1 MVRDALREGA
11 LEWRGQLRNDPSA
24 RKAGAFLIGIGSCLG
39 VTLGFL
45 LIAVNP
51 TDLLDG
57 QRTSA
62 NTADVDGM
70 VIESLES
77 ETSGGEPIDNATL
90 TLHTLEG
97 DLLAGPIFSNSAGR
111 FSFEDVS
118 RMELRL
124 EVDVQGRVS
133 EHRLIVPGDSSQLVI
148 SMERGQGEANV
159 IDLRGDSHLDDS
171 ALLGTAIALS
181 TMLTGLAG
189 ISASISAY
197 QGKACRRTQ
206 FFAFLDSGVEAAFSL
221 GLCSYYSAWR

>member
-62 NTADVDGM
+62 NTADVNGM
-70 VIESLES
+70 VMESLES

-90 TLHTLEG
+90 TLHTL
-97 DLLAGPIFSNSAGR
+97 DCLLYTSPSPRDNR
-111 FSFEDVS
+111 
-118 RMELRL
+118 
-124 EVDVQGRVS
+124 
-133 EHRLIVPGDSSQLVI
+133 
-148 SMERGQGEANV
+148 
-159 IDLRGDSHLDDS
+159 
-171 ALLGTAIALS
+171 
-181 TMLTGLAG
+181 
-189 ISASISAY
+189 
-197 QGKACRRTQ
+197 
-206 FFAFLDSGVEAAFSL
+206 
-221 GLCSYYSAWR
+221 